1 MSDCGIIAFETLIP
15 PDKLSRLEIAQCSGV
30 DVAELETILPAP
42 SVSVFAPDKADWEYA
57 TEAARHLLVQEDVC
71 PSQLGWIIYCGSGVW
86 DKPFWSPA
94 AKVAEQLKAKAA
106 HCFEVVNFCNAGAMG
121 ITIAID
127 RVKAS
132 PGKFALVIICDRL
145 SRLIDHNDAKLRALF
160 NFGDSATA
168 LLIGTE
174 QPLLRPTFCG
184 MQTDPSWCDMYQG
197 EYRQGRVLARRNYLR
212 KGLLAVY
219 VEQFSQLLER
229 GLAQTHRSLDDIT
242 FFLINQGDIHV
253 HKMLLAQIGLTAHR
267 SLFNYDRDGHLGGGD
282 IWIGLEQLFKT
293 QQLHKGDVLAL
304 ATSAMGFSWGI
315 SLFEVT
321 R

>member
-145 SRLIDHNDAKLRALF
+145 SRLIDHNDATLRAY
-160 NFGDSATA
+160 S
-168 LLIGTE
+168 I
-174 QPLLRPTFCG
+174 
-184 MQTDPSWCDMYQG
+184 
-197 EYRQGRVLARRNYLR
+197 
-212 KGLLAVY
+212 
-219 VEQFSQLLER
+219 
-229 GLAQTHRSLDDIT
+229 
-242 FFLINQGDIHV
+242 
-253 HKMLLAQIGLTAHR
+253 
-267 SLFNYDRDGHLGGGD
+267 
-282 IWIGLEQLFKT
+282 
-293 QQLHKGDVLAL
+293 L
-304 ATSAMGFSWGI
+304 ATVQRRCLSVQSN
-315 SLFEVT
+315 LFYDQRFVACRRIPPGATCIRGSIGREGCWRVEIIFVKAY
-321 R
+321 